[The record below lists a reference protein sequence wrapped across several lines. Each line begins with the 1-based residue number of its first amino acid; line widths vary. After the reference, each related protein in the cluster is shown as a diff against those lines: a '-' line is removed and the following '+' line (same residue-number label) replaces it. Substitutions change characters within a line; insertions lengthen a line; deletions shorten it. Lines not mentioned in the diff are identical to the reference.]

1 MAEYR
6 REVAWCFCCPVGG
19 SRKRARTKISK
30 ISVDFAGSSCRVGR
44 SFPETTVPDMSLAP
58 DSFSRSSTGPAADG
72 GAPAREDERRVN
84 LLVLCG
90 LALIVGVMTGCGAVA
105 LRALIGLFHNAF
117 YNGTF
122 SIWYDANVSEGPSRF
137 GDWVFLSPVLGGLA
151 VVFLVQ
157 RFAPEAQGH
166 GVPEVMDAVFYKR
179 GNIRGQVAIV
189 KSLASALSIGSGA
202 AVGREGPIIQIG
214 AALGSAFSQAIKLS
228 TWQKITLLSAG
239 AGAGIA
245 ATFNTPLGGVL
256 FALEILLPEVSNR
269 TFLPV
274 VIATGAATTIG
285 RILIGPAPAFVV
297 PDIQLSM
304 AQALGLQEA
313 VAFVLLGIMCGVAS
327 WAFIRLLVVMED
339 GFPKLPGNAYTQNVV
354 GMTVIGLM
362 MVVLTRNFGHSYVDG
377 VGYGVIQSTLDN
389 KMTGAGL
396 LALLFALKM
405 LATTISLGCGASGG
419 IFSPSLYLGA
429 TLGGA
434 FALAVGAILP
444 HAGLSVPSAAI
455 VGMAAMVGAGTGGV
469 MTAIVMVFEM
479 TRDYA
484 IIVPVIVGVAVA
496 AGIRRSLVGE
506 TIYTIKLRHRGHRI
520 PKERHINLYLV
531 KQAQDIMERRFILA
545 KAGTTLKEAIGAED
559 TDDLRAII
567 VEREGRI
574 VGLIPPRSGLWLES
588 QSNPNLLVERFV
600 ESRAVV
606 CRDIDLLSLVFAR
619 LKRHRSGA
627 AIVFHGVAR
636 PRVRD
641 IVGVITKRAIADTV
655 IDSYDD

>member
-1 MAEYR
+1 VIPAPSIST
-6 REVAWCFCCPVGG
+6 VQPV
-19 SRKRARTKISK
+19 
-30 ISVDFAGSSCRVGR
+30 VGSSK
-44 SFPETTVPDMSLAP
+44 PE
-58 DSFSRSSTGPAADG
+58 
-72 GAPAREDERRVN
+72 EHDERRVG

-90 LALIVGVMTGCGAVA
+90 LALIVGVMTGFGAVA
-105 LRALIGLFHNAF
+105 LRLLIGLFHNLF

-122 SIWYDANVSEGPSRF
+122 SIWYDANISEGPSRF
-137 GDWVFLSPVLGGLA
+137 GNWVLLSPVLGGLV
-151 VVFLVQ
+151 VVFLVE
-157 RFAPEAQGH
+157 RFAPEAKGH
-166 GVPEVMDAVFYKR
+166 GVPEVMDSVFYKR
-179 GNIRGQVAIV
+179 GNIRWQVAVI

-214 AALGSAFSQAIKLS
+214 AALGSAFSQAIRLS

-274 VIATGAATTIG
+274 VVATGAATTIG
-285 RILIGPAPAFVV
+285 RILIGPDPAFVV
-297 PDIQLSM
+297 PAIQLSLGP
-304 AQALGLQEA
+304 AIGLQEA
-313 VAFVLLGIMCGVAS
+313 IAFVLLGILCGVAS
-327 WAFIRLLVVMED
+327 WAFIRLLVIMED
-339 GFPKLPGNAYTQNVV
+339 GFPKLPGNAYTQNILGMAVV
-354 GMTVIGLM
+354 GLM
-362 MVVLTRNFGHSYVDG
+362 MVGLTHAFGHPYVDG

-389 KMTGAGL
+389 KMTAAGL
-396 LALLFALKM
+396 LALLFVLKL

-434 FALAVGAILP
+434 FAVVVGAILP
-444 HAGLSVPSAAI
+444 HAGLTVPSAAI

-469 MTAIVMVFEM
+469 MTAIVMIFEM

-484 IIVPVIVGVAVA
+484 IIVPVIVAVAIA
-496 AGIRRSLVGE
+496 AGIRRALIPE

-520 PKERHINLYLV
+520 PKERHINMFLV
-531 KQAQDIMERRFILA
+531 QQAQDIMEKRFILA
-545 KAGTTLKEAIGAED
+545 KAGTSLKDVISTEE

-588 QSNPNLLVERFV
+588 RNNPDLLVERFV
-600 ESRAVV
+600 ESHMVI
-606 CRDIDLLSLVFAR
+606 CRDVDLLSLVFTR

-627 AIVFHGVAR
+627 AIVFHGTDR
-636 PRVRD
+636 PRADD

-655 IDSYDD
+655 IDSFED

>member
-1 MAEYR
+1 
-6 REVAWCFCCPVGG
+6 
-19 SRKRARTKISK
+19 
-30 ISVDFAGSSCRVGR
+30 
-44 SFPETTVPDMSLAP
+44 MSLA
-58 DSFSRSSTGPAADG
+58 SVSSSKPTIEPVVGAAPPVQD
-72 GAPAREDERRVN
+72 DERRVN
-84 LLVLCG
+84 LLVLCC
-90 LALIVGVMTGCGAVA
+90 LALVVGITTGCGAVA
-105 LRALIGLFHNAF
+105 LRALIGLFHNVS
-117 YNGTF
+117 YNGIF

-137 GDWVFLSPVLGGLA
+137 GDWVFLSPILGGLV

-157 RFAPEAQGH
+157 RFAPEAKGH

-179 GNIRGQVAIV
+179 GNIRGQVAII

-228 TWQKITLLSAG
+228 TGQKITLLSAG

-285 RILIGPAPAFVV
+285 RILIGPDPAFVV
-297 PDIQLSM
+297 TEIQLSL
-304 AQALGLQEA
+304 AKSLSLEEA
-313 VAFVLLGIMCGVAS
+313 VAFVLLGILCGVAS
-327 WAFIRLLVVMED
+327 WAFIRLLVIMED
-339 GFPKLPGNAYTQNVV
+339 GFPKLPGNAYTQNVI
-354 GMTVIGLM
+354 GMAAIGLM
-362 MVVLTRNFGHSYVDG
+362 MVVLTRMFGHPYVDG

-389 KMTGAGL
+389 KMTSAGL

-434 FALAVGAILP
+434 FALASATILP
-444 HAGLSVPSAAI
+444 HAGLTAPTAAI

-469 MTAIVMVFEM
+469 MTAIIMVFEM

-484 IIVPVIVGVAVA
+484 IIVPVIVAVAVA
-496 AGIRRSLVGE
+496 AGIRRTLIGE

-545 KAGTTLKEAIGAED
+545 KAGTTLKQAIGAEE
-559 TDDLRAII
+559 TDDLLAII

-574 VGLIPPRSGLWLES
+574 VGLIPPRSGLWRES
-588 QSNPNLLVERFV
+588 QSNPNLLIERFV
-600 ESRAVV
+600 ESRAVI
-606 CRDIDLLSLVFAR
+606 CRDVDLLSLVFTR

-627 AIVFHGVAR
+627 AIVFTGVNR
-636 PRVRD
+636 PRASD

>member
-1 MAEYR
+1 MSIAPTSPSDLL
-6 REVAWCFCCPVGG
+6 VSSASGG
-19 SRKRARTKISK
+19 VPTTRDDEKR
-30 ISVDFAGSSCRVGR
+30 
-44 SFPETTVPDMSLAP
+44 L
-58 DSFSRSSTGPAADG
+58 
-72 GAPAREDERRVN
+72 N

-90 LALIVGVMTGCGAVA
+90 LALLVGIMTGCGAVA

-137 GDWVFLSPVLGGLA
+137 GDWIFLSPILGGLV

-157 RFAPEAQGH
+157 RFAPEAKGH
-166 GVPEVMDAVFYKR
+166 GVPEVMDAVFYQR
-179 GNIRGQVAIV
+179 GNIRGQVAII

-228 TWQKITLLSAG
+228 TGQKITLLCAG

-274 VIATGAATTIG
+274 VVATGAATTIG

-297 PDIQLSM
+297 PDIQLSL
-304 AQALGLQEA
+304 AQSIGLEDSI
-313 VAFVLLGIMCGVAS
+313 AFVLLGILCGIAS
-327 WAFIRLLVVMED
+327 WAFIRLLVIMED
-339 GFPKLPGNAYTQNVV
+339 GFPRLPGNAYTQNIV
-354 GMTVIGLM
+354 GMAAVGLM
-362 MVVLTRNFGHSYVDG
+362 MVVLTHAFGHPFVDG
-377 VGYGVIQSTLDN
+377 VGYGVIQSTLDEQ
-389 KMTGAGL
+389 MSSASL
-396 LALLFALKM
+396 LVLLFVLKM

-434 FALAVGAILP
+434 FAIIVSAILP
-444 HAGLSVPSAAI
+444 HAGLTVPSAAI

-479 TRDYA
+479 TRDYG
-484 IIVPVIVGVAVA
+484 IIVPVIVAVA
-496 AGIRRSLVGE
+496 IAAGVRRLLIAE

-531 KQAQDIMERRFILA
+531 KQAGDVMERRFILA
-545 KAGTTLKEAIGAED
+545 QAGTTLKEAINAED

-567 VEREGRI
+567 VERDGRI
-574 VGLIPPRSGLWLES
+574 VGLIPPRSGLWRES
-588 QSNPNLLVERFV
+588 QTNPNLLVERFV
-600 ESRAVV
+600 ESRMLI
-606 CRDIDLLSLVFAR
+606 CRDVDLLSLVLAR
-619 LKRHRSGA
+619 LRRHRSGA
-627 AIVFHGVAR
+627 AIVFSGVNR
-636 PRVRD
+636 PRARD